1 SKLILRGITGEF
13 QSGQLTAILGPS
25 GAGKSTLTFLG
36 RVTGAGGQ
44 ICTNS
49 EPRDLRQFRKLSRY
63 IMQEDL
69 LQPLIT
75 LVIKMTVPKAD
86 MIHNIKKSQSQ
97 GHNIQAAAR
106 LFAEFDHV
114 YVVADGRCAYQG
126 TSAGV
131 VPFLKELQL
140 ICPTTYNPA
149 DFVIEVSSGEY
160 GFHVDRM
167 VAAVDNG
174 RNQRWRDYAV
184 EDLVEEEVEI
194 EQLNAGG
201 VEEHCYKYGTT
212 PCEQFCILLRRMLLQ
227 NVRNRGYLHLRVCLY
242 LFLGF
247 LIGALFSQM
256 GYDAS
261 KAMFNFG
268 FCYAC
273 VIAMFYIPMMPVLL
287 AFPSEVQLVKREYFN
302 RWYGLKPYY
311 AALVVSRTPATI
323 FFSLIYISIT
333 YPLTSQPME
342 LPRIL
347 MFTTICLVTALIS
360 ESMGTVISA
369 TLSVVVSRTIRDGAM
384 SVTKGGRRIPTPM
397 PPPRDAHNHNNRS
410 APRLVGSDASYKY
423 SPYEMEALNAVKS
436 SAPKMD
442 RNGYFFY
449 VASTAK
455 KKKISLMQPKPPRV
469 AFVDKRRPGVAERI
483 DCEPVRAVTVSV
495 APDAT
500 ENRRVDPMT
509 QRGPS
514 PAPRARL
521 YTQLESY
528 QPRYHTI
535 RESSDKRVDSEC
547 RRRKKDQRITGQPQ
561 AVLSSGSPH
570 RQRRREEDA
579 GSASGFCA
587 ALHKAPPP
595 PPPALLRRLGVKE
608 PTGVGKPA
616 KSFHLRHSLR
626 YDLIMVPA
634 QTFSLDKRKKQVS
647 LCENVTGAA
656 APPEDRK
663 VGVAAPKM
671 FAFDAIFSQDD
682 SQTEI
687 CSSALTDV
695 IHAVINGT
703 DGCLFCFGHAGLDT
717 EQSPGVYLR
726 DDPLFGTHLQNQSEL
741 RVHSAEK
748 AAFYLDAALATRGT
762 REEGKDSHLL
772 YTLHVYQYSLPE
784 AGVAY
789 I

>member
-1 SKLILRGITGEF
+1 MTSDVEVVVNRALGRAHLSHLPQRPPVNLSFQDLTYTVQNGRSSKLILRGITGEF

-25 GAGKSTLTFLG
+25 GAGKSTLLNILAG
-36 RVTGAGGQ
+36 YKVTGAGGQ

-75 LVIKMTVPKAD
+75 VQEAMAIAADLKLGTNLSKRKKAIIVEEIVQLLRLGKARNTATERLSGGERKRLSIALELLNNPPVIFLDEPTTGLDDVASSTCVSLLKRVARGGRTVVCSLHTP
-86 MIHNIKKSQSQ
+86 S
-97 GHNIQAAAR
+97 AR

-369 TLSVVVSRTIRDGAM
+369 TLSVVNAVFLGPSL
-384 SVTKGGRRIPTPM
+384 SVPLMLLAVYGIGSGDVPPPLIWRLARACSFMRYSVEGLVAAIYG
-397 PPPRDAHNHNNRS
+397 PPRDDLICPDHVDYCEFKSVAYFVQLMGMSGVSFWMDFGVLVLMLCAMNMAGYYLLRQ
-410 APRLVGSDASYKY
+410 RLSPNYAFRAIKVIGRFIKTKISV
-423 SPYEMEALNAVKS
+423 SPY
-436 SAPKMD
+436 
-442 RNGYFFY
+442 
-449 VASTAK
+449 
-455 KKKISLMQPKPPRV
+455 
-469 AFVDKRRPGVAERI
+469 
-483 DCEPVRAVTVSV
+483 
-495 APDAT
+495 
-500 ENRRVDPMT
+500 
-509 QRGPS
+509 
-514 PAPRARL
+514 
-521 YTQLESY
+521 
-528 QPRYHTI
+528 
-535 RESSDKRVDSEC
+535 
-547 RRRKKDQRITGQPQ
+547 
-561 AVLSSGSPH
+561 
-570 RQRRREEDA
+570 
-579 GSASGFCA
+579 
-587 ALHKAPPP
+587 
-595 PPPALLRRLGVKE
+595 
-608 PTGVGKPA
+608 
-616 KSFHLRHSLR
+616 
-626 YDLIMVPA
+626 
-634 QTFSLDKRKKQVS
+634 
-647 LCENVTGAA
+647 
-656 APPEDRK
+656 
-663 VGVAAPKM
+663 
-671 FAFDAIFSQDD
+671 
-682 SQTEI
+682 
-687 CSSALTDV
+687 
-695 IHAVINGT
+695 
-703 DGCLFCFGHAGLDT
+703 
-717 EQSPGVYLR
+717 
-726 DDPLFGTHLQNQSEL
+726 
-741 RVHSAEK
+741 
-748 AAFYLDAALATRGT
+748 
-762 REEGKDSHLL
+762 
-772 YTLHVYQYSLPE
+772 
-784 AGVAY
+784 
-789 I
+789 